1 MGAEDS
7 PSRAWVL
14 PESTPPVWKIIHVL
28 STCVIVGEAVAFLFL
43 FSEIFYGSDVV
54 NKLSVDTTYSLL
66 CVLLAITLFAV
77 LYVLDFTYWTSAIG
91 VFMRRVGMTACMG
104 SIAIGALLY
113 TDQYPELP
121 MAVLYLLIPLSAL
134 VMRWVLFHEHSI
146 PAFLYTMCLN
156 FILASL
162 VSIVIW
168 LVWITDDNYWTTA
181 NKDKWSA
188 QLGCAHSRRREPA
201 LDLPLGRDKVSLLMR
216 ACAMPLGC
224 RMTRPVTWQV

>member
-1 MGAEDS
+1 
-7 PSRAWVL
+7 
-14 PESTPPVWKIIHVL
+14 
-28 STCVIVGEAVAFLFL
+28 
-43 FSEIFYGSDVV
+43 
-54 NKLSVDTTYSLL
+54 
-66 CVLLAITLFAV
+66 
-77 LYVLDFTYWTSAIG
+77 
-91 VFMRRVGMTACMG
+91 MRRVGMTACMG

-188 QLGCAHSRRREPA
+188 QLGCESRSDMATSGGLCRAVVMLCEPPE
-201 LDLPLGRDKVSLLMR
+201 LDVGPNAAASRSVQRFAKKRSLVHVQ
-216 ACAMPLGC
+216 G
-224 RMTRPVTWQV
+224 